1 MTIEIANPED
11 TSEHAEL
18 VDIAPG
24 IRQTVHPLG
33 PCAHPYASIR
43 AGRP

>member
-1 MTIEIANPED
+1 MTIELANPVD
-11 TSEHAEL
+11 TPEHAEL
-18 VDIAPG
+18 GDIAPG

-33 PCAHPYASIR
+33 PSAHPCASIR